1 VTVLYAPWLIA
12 CSKKGCFLG
21 PEEEDWCGFRVPLT
35 VSTVHVAP
43 NELTRLFHCS
53 QEFSPPSLSYPELE
67 PTPVPKPKSFPVR
80 NPILLPSEQPVN
92 RSQNTEHT
100 IGAWSSSDVNEF
112 FKYPSNVPPV
122 RAWLVA
128 LSGCPSPPHVHTLD
142 PLNSAGKRTYSDAEL
157 RWMADTIQWCIN
169 EYPDI
174 SLNNICAVLVRKV
187 KSPSPYVD
195 EPNLLNAGPMKG
207 PHRTTEGYTSRI
219 RRYLHW
225 FAEKSPLL
233 AKRVYD
239 YNDAY
244 VSAPIVL
251 SDTESPPPPT
261 VQTPTQHT
269 RIQHSLGRAPDT
281 EPKSTRFT
289 AADRA
294 AFIRFAGAR
303 PSGMEPTGM
312 ERSMDVWLRLAEM
325 VCFICVRRCQDI

>member
-1 VTVLYAPWLIA
+1 
-12 CSKKGCFLG
+12 
-21 PEEEDWCGFRVPLT
+21 
-35 VSTVHVAP
+35 
-43 NELTRLFHCS
+43 
-53 QEFSPPSLSYPELE
+53 
-67 PTPVPKPKSFPVR
+67 
-80 NPILLPSEQPVN
+80 
-92 RSQNTEHT
+92 
-100 IGAWSSSDVNEF
+100 
-112 FKYPSNVPPV
+112 
-122 RAWLVA
+122 
-128 LSGCPSPPHVHTLD
+128 
-142 PLNSAGKRTYSDAEL
+142 
-157 RWMADTIQWCIN
+157 MADTIQWCIN

-174 SLNNICAVLVRKV
+174 SLNNICAVLVR
-187 KSPSPYVD
+187 
-195 EPNLLNAGPMKG
+195 KG

-269 RIQHSLGRAPDT
+269 QIQHSLGRAPGI

-325 VCFICVRRCQDI
+325 YPHHSVFSWRTWHQHWQHDLKRAVEEYRQANSTY